1 MPLWFVF
8 TGRLAAVA
16 AILAVGAALL
26 LAGFAAREQH
36 SEAVAVLH
44 LAERQIGLQTISFS
58 AEARAARFA
67 PDLQA
72 LSVAPPPGMC
82 LTYTPAIEAAAG
94 AADVG
99 GPRTCTGSETGR
111 AAPRWFA
118 AVFSLFDDPGMPIG
132 VDLTTRDRTLGRL
145 SLAAEPGAAVARAWG
160 RIEGLIVLSV
170 LAVLVT
176 AAVALPILRAALR
189 PVDVITAALADIPS
203 GAAARRLPA
212 FDTREFRRIGEAVN
226 RMTDR
231 LLEGEAE
238 RAALTRRLFEVQE
251 QERAAVARDL
261 HDEVAQALTAIRAL
275 AHAAGAV
282 PDDAQA
288 VGAAAGAI
296 ERTAADLTAT
306 LREALRRL
314 RPPDLDHLGLAAS
327 IAGLAE
333 SWNRT
338 LGPGTHVVAR
348 SDGTID
354 PADPTV
360 AVNLYRIAQEALT
373 NAARHAGA
381 NNIVVTLGRAAQGGG
396 GTAALRL
403 VVADDGAGLRD
414 RAGAPAGRDTGSTGV
429 GMLGIRERVRALGGR
444 LSVETGRSGTV
455 VTVEIPAAIPAEIPV
470 GAPAAEFAAA

>member
-16 AILAVGAALL
+16 AILAVGVALL
-26 LAGFAAREQH
+26 LAGFAARELH
-36 SEAVAVLH
+36 AEAVTVLH

-58 AEARAARFA
+58 AGARAAPFA

-82 LTYTPAIEAAAG
+82 LVYTPAAEAGSGPTEAG
-94 AADVG
+94 RS
-99 GPRTCTGSETGR
+99 RTCTGSETGR
-111 AAPRWFA
+111 AAPGWFA
-118 AVFSLFDDPGMPIG
+118 AVFSLFDDPGLPIG
-132 VDLTTRDRTLGRL
+132 IDLTSRGRTLGRL
-145 SLAAEPGAAVARAWG
+145 SLGAEPGAAVARAWG
-160 RIEGLIVLSV
+160 RIEGLIALAI

-189 PVDVITAALADIPS
+189 PVDVITTALADIPS
-203 GAAARRLPA
+203 GAPARRLPV
-212 FDTREFRRIGEAVN
+212 FGTREFRRIGEAVN

-231 LLEGEAE
+231 LRESEAE
-238 RAALTRRLFEVQE
+238 RAVLTRRLFEVQE
-251 QERAAVARDL
+251 QERAAIARDL

-275 AHAAGAV
+275 AHAAGAA
-282 PDDAQA
+282 PEDAQA

-296 ERTAADLTAT
+296 ERTAAELTAT

-314 RPPDLDHLGLAAS
+314 RPPDLDQLGLGAS

-338 LGPGTHVVAR
+338 LGSATHVAAR
-348 SDGTID
+348 HEGAID
-354 PADPTV
+354 PVDPTV

-381 NNIVVTLGRAAQGGG
+381 KNIVVTLGRAARGDEGP
-396 GTAALRL
+396 AALRL
-403 VVADDGAGLRD
+403 VVADDGAGVADRD
-414 RAGAPAGRDTGSTGV
+414 GAPVGRDAASAGA

-444 LSVETGRSGTV
+444 LSVEAGRPGTI
-455 VTVEIPAAIPAEIPV
+455 VTVEIPV
-470 GAPAAEFAAA
+470 GAPAAEFVAA